1 MEAINTYSSFAYNNE
16 AAVNN
21 IANALTQTNSK
32 TISAGM
38 LLLRSTI
45 GIILFVVGAGKVFG
59 WFGGYGLDATL
70 GFYTQMGIAL
80 PLAYLSI
87 YTEFLGGLLLTI
99 GLLTRPAAFAIAINF
114 IVATIITLPAGFLA
128 PNGAAYPF
136 VFFVIATVILI
147 AGPMSFSID
156 TLIVKKYGSK

>member
-16 AAVNN
+16 AAANN
-21 IANALTQTNSK
+21 ITNALTQTNSK

-99 GLLTRPAAFAIAINF
+99 GLLTRPAAFAVVINF
-114 IVATIITLPAGFLA
+114 IVAT
-128 PNGAAYPF
+128 
-136 VFFVIATVILI
+136 
-147 AGPMSFSID
+147 S
-156 TLIVKKYGSK
+156 